1 MHVKELFDLTGKV
14 AIVTGGS
21 RGLGREIAFGL
32 GEAGARVVIT
42 ARRQQWLD
50 PTLEELTNAGIDAL
64 ALACDVTNPEHAK
77 HVVAQTVE
85 RFGRV
90 DILIN
95 NAGITW
101 KAPAET
107 MSLDRWNQV
116 MTVNVTG
123 AFLMAQAVY
132 PEMLKV
138 GGGKIVNIASV
149 AGLAGSSAAVMDA
162 VGYNASKGAMI
173 SMSRDLAVKWAPK
186 GIYVNAVA
194 PGFFPTRMT
203 EALLSEHQEEVETA
217 TPLGRVGQEGELKGA
232 VLFLASRASDFVVG
246 QVLVVDGGA
255 TAW

>member
-1 MHVKELFDLTGKV
+1 
-14 AIVTGGS
+14 
-21 RGLGREIAFGL
+21 R
-32 GEAGARVVIT
+32 
-42 ARRQQWLD
+42 
-50 PTLEELTNAGIDAL
+50 
-64 ALACDVTNPEHAK
+64 

-217 TPLGRVGQEGELKGA
+217 TPLGRVGQENELKGA